1 MSGRQRRHVRDLR
14 ARPVIPELL
23 IKYRVLWLAACLLM
37 SGLLALSLP
46 TIGFD
51 TRVSVLLG
59 DNDPY
64 VSERD
69 QLAAEFPSRQDIS
82 IAVIAASGP
91 TNVFS
96 APILEAL
103 GALHR
108 EYRRIPYTGRASSV
122 VAYDSPFGEIGLF
135 PGRFRNFHEVD
146 AGAMQAARDKA
157 MADPFINGILVSP
170 AADLALFS
178 ARLTSSTSSSAQN
191 REIAEGIDEVLD
203 DLRADYPD
211 IVFAPGAEALFE
223 TSTREAMIRDLTR
236 LLPLV
241 ILLCVLFICYCF
253 QSVRQGAC
261 ILLVT
266 LLTIVCTVG
275 TLALA
280 GIALNSVSVMA
291 PLVVVIIAVANSA
304 HILSVYRQ
312 QLAAGADINQ
322 AMHHSLAFNLRPVTL
337 AALTTAIGF
346 ASLNYASAPAI
357 SQFGTIVALGVMF
370 AWLLSFLSFPAL
382 VMAVG
387 GPSGAIRLAGTFLA
401 LCQRLV
407 ARYPHRIFT
416 IVMAAGLM
424 AAAMLPLNKPDF
436 DRLDFIDQDS
446 PLHAYYELL
455 NERMQR
461 GTGMTYGIVA
471 TDPVN
476 AANETNG
483 AIEPA
488 FLQRVDA
495 FASWLRERDDVF
507 EVASLV
513 EVVKTINDT
522 LEGSQGGD
530 NSDNYRLPESADLVE
545 QHLMNYVSVQ
555 RDSYALTNFI
565 NSDFSTIRFF
575 ITTRPMSNQG
585 IIDLDQAIGDYF
597 NNTFADGSM
606 RLLRGSNTLL
616 FARMDRAVTVEL
628 IQSYL
633 ISLLM
638 ITLALSIGLRSLYF
652 GLISVIPNLLPAT
665 LVFGAWGLL
674 VGTVDPFVMMLF
686 SISIGLVVDD
696 TVHILST
703 YQRQRQQ
710 GLSVDTAIQGAITKA
725 GPALII
731 TTAVLTLGALIL
743 LLASTL
749 YFQQAAR
756 LLVPIVV
763 LALVLDL
770 TFLPVLLSRLEQL
783 RERFLTRRHRAPVN

>member
-1 MSGRQRRHVRDLR
+1 M
-14 ARPVIPELL
+14 IPHLL
-23 IKYRVLWLAACLLM
+23 IKYRVLWLTACLM
-37 SGLLALSLP
+37 AAGLLALGLP
-46 TIGFD
+46 DTTFD

-59 DNDPY
+59 DNDPF

-82 IAVIAASGP
+82 IAVIAAEGP
-91 TNVFS
+91 TDVFS
-96 APILEAL
+96 PPVLEAL

-135 PGRFRNFHEVD
+135 PGRFRNFHD
-146 AGAMQAARDKA
+146 IDNNAMQAARDKA
-157 MADPFINGILVSP
+157 MADPFINGVLVSP
-170 AADLALFS
+170 AADLALFT
-178 ARLTSSTSSSAQN
+178 ARLTLNTSSSAQN
-191 REIAEGIDEVLD
+191 RDIADGIDEVLN
-203 DLRADYPD
+203 DLRVEHPG
-211 IVFAPGAEALFE
+211 IVFAPGADALFE
-223 TSTREAMIRDLTR
+223 ISTRDAMIQDLTR

-275 TLALA
+275 TLAWA

-291 PLVVVIIAVANSA
+291 PLVVVIIAVANTA

-312 QLAAGADINQ
+312 RMAAGVDCHQ
-322 AMHHSLAFNLRPVTL
+322 AMNHSLAFNLRPVSL

-387 GPSGAIRLAGTFLA
+387 GPTGEIRLAGAFLA

-407 ARYPHRIFT
+407 ARYPRRILVG
-416 IVMAAGLM
+416 VMAAGLM

-461 GTGMTYGIVA
+461 GTGISYGIVA
-471 TDPVN
+471 THPVTAN
-476 AANETNG
+476 AEING
-483 AIEPA
+483 AVEPA

-495 FASWLRERDDVF
+495 FASWLRERDDVL

-513 EVVKTINDT
+513 DVVKTINET
-522 LEGSQGGD
+522 LEGSRGGD
-530 NSDNYRLPESADLVE
+530 NSDSYRLPESADLVE

-555 RDSYALTNFI
+555 TDSYALANFI
-565 NSDFSTIRFF
+565 NTDFSTIRFF
-575 ITTRPMSNQG
+575 ITTRPLSNQG

-597 NNTFADGSM
+597 HTTFADTGM
-606 RLLRGSNTLL
+606 RLLRGSSALL

-633 ISLLM
+633 LSLLM
-638 ITLALSIGLRSLYF
+638 ITIALTVGLRSLYF
-652 GLISVIPNLLPAT
+652 GLISVVPNLLPAT
-665 LVFGAWGLL
+665 LVFGTWGLL

-703 YQRQRQQ
+703 YQRQRQH
-710 GLSVDTAIQGAITKA
+710 GLSVDTAIQAAIAKA
-725 GPALII
+725 GPALTI

-783 RERFLTRRHRAPVN
+783 RERFLTRRQRALVN

>member
-1 MSGRQRRHVRDLR
+1 M
-14 ARPVIPELL
+14 IPDVLL
-23 IKYRVLWLAACLLM
+23 KYRWLWLGISLLM
-37 SGLLALSLP
+37 STVLAYGLPSLN
-46 TIGFD
+46 FD

-69 QLAAEFPSRQDIS
+69 QLSAEFPGRQEIS

-91 TNVFS
+91 TDVFS

-135 PGRFRNFHEVD
+135 PGRFRNFHEISAD
-146 AGAMQAARDKA
+146 AMRAARDKA
-157 MADPFINGILVSP
+157 MADQFINGNLVSP
-170 AADLALFS
+170 DADLALFS
-178 ARLTSSTSSSAQN
+178 AQLTLSTSNSAQN
-191 REIAEGIDEVLD
+191 REIADGIDAVLR
-203 DLRADYPD
+203 DLRAAHPG
-211 IVFAPGAEALFE
+211 ITFAPGAEALFE
-223 TSTREAMIRDLTR
+223 TSTRDAMIQDLTR

-261 ILLVT
+261 ILFIT
-266 LLTIVCTVG
+266 LLTITCTVG
-275 TLALA
+275 TLAWT

-291 PLVVVIIAVANSA
+291 PLVVVIIAVANTA

-312 QLAAGADINQ
+312 QLAGGASAAQ
-322 AMHHSLAFNLRPVTL
+322 AMHHSLTFNLRPVTL

-357 SQFGTIVALGVMF
+357 SQFGTIVAVGVLF

-382 VMAVG
+382 VMAIG
-387 GPSGAIRLAGTFLA
+387 GPAGEVRLAGAFLRV
-401 LCQRLV
+401 CQRLV
-407 ARYPHRIFT
+407 VRYDRLIFIGV
-416 IVMAAGLM
+416 IVTGVI
-424 AAAMLPLNKPDF
+424 AAALLPLNKPDF
-436 DRLDFIDQDS
+436 NRLDFIDQDS
-446 PLHAYYELL
+446 PLHSYYALL

-461 GTGMTYGIVA
+461 GTGMSYGIVA
-471 TDPVN
+471 TDPLSS
-476 AANETNG
+476 AARPDG
-483 AIEPA
+483 AIEPG
-488 FLQRVDA
+488 FLRRVDE
-495 FASWLRERDDVF
+495 FSGWLRQREDVL
-507 EVASLV
+507 EAASLV

-522 LEGSQGGD
+522 LEGSQAGD
-530 NSDNYRLPESADLVE
+530 GVDNYRLPDSVDMVE

-555 RDSYALTNFI
+555 RDSYALDNFI
-565 NSDFSTIRFF
+565 NASFSTIRFF
-575 ITTRPMSNQG
+575 ITTTPLSNQG
-585 IIDLDQAIGDYF
+585 IIDLDLAIGDYF
-597 NNTFADGSM
+597 ANTFADQNM
-606 RLLRGSNTLL
+606 QLVRGSNTLL
-616 FARMDRAVTVEL
+616 FARMDKTVTVEL

-638 ITLALSIGLRSLYF
+638 ITIALSIGLRSLYF
-652 GLISVIPNLLPAT
+652 GLVSVIPNLLPAT

-710 GLSVDTAIQGAITKA
+710 GLGVESAIEAAITKA
-725 GPALII
+725 GPALTI

-763 LALVLDL
+763 LALILDL
-770 TFLPVLLSRLEQL
+770 TFLPVLLSRLEKA
-783 RERFLTRRHRAPVN
+783 REHLLARKRRPPVR

>member
-1 MSGRQRRHVRDLR
+1 M
-14 ARPVIPELL
+14 IPEILTR
-23 IKYRVLWLAACLLM
+23 YRLFWLAACLLVAAALA
-37 SGLLALSLP
+37 SGLP
-46 TIGFD
+46 KVGFD
-51 TRVSVLLG
+51 TRISVLLG

-69 QLAAEFPSRQDIS
+69 QLSAEFPSRQDIS
-82 IAVIAASGP
+82 IAVTAATEP
-91 TNVFS
+91 TDVFS
-96 APILEAL
+96 PTILEAL

-108 EYRRIPYTGRASSV
+108 EYRRIPYTQGASSV

-135 PGRFRNFHEVD
+135 PGRFRNFHEISDD
-146 AGAMQAARDKA
+146 AMMAARDKA
-157 MADPFINGILVSP
+157 MADQFINGILVAP
-170 AADLALFS
+170 GADLALFS
-178 ARLTSSTSSSAQN
+178 ARLTLGSSSSAQN
-191 REIAEGIDEVLD
+191 REIAEGIDGVLR
-203 DLRADYPD
+203 DLRAAHPD
-211 IVFAPGAEALFE
+211 VKFSPGAEALFE
-223 TSTREAMIRDLTR
+223 TSTRDAMIQDLTR

-241 ILLCVLFICYCF
+241 ILLCVLLICYCF
-253 QSVRQGAC
+253 QSVRHGAC

-266 LLTIVCTVG
+266 LLTVICTVG
-275 TLALA
+275 ALA
-280 GIALNSVSVMA
+280 WAGVAFNSVSVMA
-291 PLVVVIIAVANSA
+291 PLVVVMIAVANTA

-312 QLAAGADINQ
+312 QLTTGDH
-322 AMHHSLAFNLRPVTL
+322 AMDAMRHSLAFNLRPVTL

-357 SQFGTIVALGVMF
+357 SQFGTIVALGVLF

-382 VMAVG
+382 VMAAG
-387 GPSGAIRLAGTFLA
+387 GPAGEIRMAGAFLRL
-401 LCQRLV
+401 CHQLV
-407 ARYPHRIFT
+407 ARHDRLIFRGV
-416 IVMAAGLM
+416 IVVGLI
-424 AAAMLPLNKPDF
+424 AAALLPLNKPDF
-436 DRLDFIDQDS
+436 NRLDFIDQDS

-455 NERMQR
+455 RERMQR
-461 GTGMTYGIVA
+461 GTGMNYGIVA
-471 TDPVN
+471 SAPSTADALPD
-476 AANETNG
+476 G
-483 AIEPA
+483 AINPA

-495 FASWLRERDDVF
+495 FSAWLRQREDVLG
-507 EVASLV
+507 VASLV

-530 NSDNYRLPESADLVE
+530 GVDNYRLPDSVDIVE

-555 RDSYALTNFI
+555 RDSYALANFI
-565 NSDFSTIRFF
+565 NTDYSTIRLF
-575 ITTRPMSNQG
+575 ITTTPLSNQEL
-585 IIDLDQAIGDYF
+585 IDLDLAIGDYF
-597 NNTFADGSM
+597 QQTFADNNM
-606 RLLRGSNTLL
+606 RLLHGSNTLL
-616 FARMDRAVTVEL
+616 FARMDKTVTVEL

-638 ITLALSIGLRSLYF
+638 ITLALTIGLRSLYF
-652 GLISVIPNLLPAT
+652 GLVSVIPNLLPAT

-710 GLSVDTAIQGAITKA
+710 GLAVEPAIQAAIAKA
-725 GPALII
+725 GPALTI

-743 LLASTL
+743 LMASTL

-770 TFLPVLLSRLEQL
+770 TFLPALLSRLEKA
-783 RERFLTRRHRAPVN
+783 RERWQSGRRRTPIA

>member
-1 MSGRQRRHVRDLR
+1 MPQILVN
-14 ARPVIPELL
+14 
-23 IKYRVLWLAACLLM
+23 YRLLWLAISLLL
-37 SGLLALSLP
+37 SGLLALGLP
-46 TIGFD
+46 KTGFD

-69 QLAAEFPSRQDIS
+69 QLSAEFPDRQDIS
-82 IAVIAASGP
+82 IAVIAAEGP
-91 TNVFS
+91 TRVFS
-96 APILEAL
+96 PPVLEAL

-146 AGAMQAARDKA
+146 DSAMQAARKKA

-170 AADLALFS
+170 GADLALFS
-178 ARLTSSTSSSAQN
+178 ARLTLTTSSSAQN
-191 REIAEGIDEVLD
+191 REIAQGIDEVLD
-203 DLRADYPD
+203 ELRAEHPD

-223 TSTREAMIRDLTR
+223 TSTRDAMIGDLTR

-253 QSVRQGAC
+253 QSVRHGAC

-266 LLTIVCTVG
+266 LLTIICTVG
-275 TLALA
+275 TLAWA

-291 PLVVVIIAVANSA
+291 PLVVVIIAVANTA
-304 HILSVYRQ
+304 HILSVWRQ
-312 QLAAGADINQ
+312 QLATGKDAGQ
-322 AMHHSLAFNLRPVTL
+322 AMHDSLAFNLRPVTL

-370 AWLLSFLSFPAL
+370 AWLLSFLCFPAL

-387 GPSGAIRLAGTFLA
+387 GRAGEIRLAGAFLA
-401 LCQRLV
+401 RCQRLV
-407 ARYPHRIFT
+407 ARYPRWILVSVT
-416 IVMAAGLM
+416 VTGLV
-424 AAAMLPLNKPDF
+424 AAALLPLNKPDF

-455 NERMQR
+455 SERMQR

-471 TDPVN
+471 TNPITGE
-476 AANETNG
+476 ATTNG

-495 FASWLRERDDVF
+495 FASWLRQREDVL

-530 NSDNYRLPESADLVE
+530 NVDNYRLPASADLVQ

-555 RDSYALTNFI
+555 RDSYALANFI
-565 NSDFSTIRFF
+565 NADFSTIRFF
-575 ITTRPMSNQG
+575 ITTRPLSNQG
-585 IIDLDQAIGDYF
+585 IIDLDQAIGNYF
-597 NNTFADGSM
+597 SDSFDDHSM
-606 RLLRGSNTLL
+606 RLLRGSSTLL
-616 FARMDRAVTVEL
+616 FARMDRTVTVEL

-633 ISLLM
+633 ISLVM
-638 ITLALSIGLRSLYF
+638 ITIALTVGLRSLYF
-652 GLISVIPNLLPAT
+652 GLVSVIPNLLPAT
-665 LVFGAWGLL
+665 LVFGTWGLL

-703 YQRQRQQ
+703 YQRQRQL
-710 GLSVDTAIQGAITKA
+710 GLSVDTAIQAAITKA

-731 TTAVLTLGALIL
+731 TTAVLSLGALIL

-763 LALVLDL
+763 LALILDL
-770 TFLPVLLSRLEQL
+770 TFLPVLLSRLEQI
-783 RERFLTRRHRAPVN
+783 RARFLTRRHRTVAN